1 MSESALTEVVQ
12 VRGRGRRPAIE
23 RLLNPKSVAI
33 AGISSRPGSLAAIVL
48 ENLKCF
54 GFAGDIHLI
63 HPTQP
68 ELQGIRCARNVG
80 DLPYG
85 VDCVVLAIPA
95 SGVLDAVK
103 GCAARGVGGVVIF
116 SAGFAETGAEGRT
129 IQEEIAAIARA
140 HGMVIEGPNCLGFVN
155 YADGVPLTFAVAEPH
170 PVTGRGVA
178 IVSQSGAM
186 ATAIRA
192 ALQSHDLNVSMYVST
207 GNEAANGI
215 EDFIEFL
222 LSCSHTRVI
231 TLVVEHIRNPKRFLE
246 LARQAH
252 ERGIVLL
259 MLHPGRSSA
268 ARASAQTHTG
278 ALAGDYDVMR
288 TQVERQGVMVV
299 ETLEELVDLS
309 DCIIRCKRRP
319 FGGVAVLGESGAYKA
334 LTLDYC
340 ETLGLDLPQPEG
352 RAAAELNAIAPGLI
366 IASNPL
372 DLTAQGLVDP
382 TLYRRTLDILMAHPD
397 CGSLLMTIILS
408 SPQMAERKMPPV
420 IDALQSC
427 SEDRTVIFAMLGED
441 APIPA
446 KIVEAVRE
454 TGVPFFRSPERA
466 LRALARFTR
475 WAETSSGG
483 EAPAPSVAAE
493 RLPSGVI
500 PEYAAKDLLEA
511 AGIPM
516 PRRRIVTDVEAAL
529 AAARDIGFPVALKV
543 QSPELS
549 HKTDV
554 GGVLLGLADEVAL
567 RAGWDHLH
575 ANLAAL
581 AAGVSIDGILVEAM
595 SKPGLELIL
604 GARNDPDWGAV
615 LAIGL
620 GGVLTELLKDVLLL
634 PVDLTIP
641 EIRQA
646 LRGLKGAALL
656 DAFRGQPAR
665 DLDAIAATIARLA
678 AFMRAHPEIGEID
691 INPLVAF
698 SEGEGVLALD
708 ALMSCK

>member
-1 MSESALTEVVQ
+1 MAEIVP
-12 VRGRGRRPAIE
+12 VRDRGRRSIE

-33 AGISSRPGSLAAIVL
+33 AGISAKPGSLAAIVL
-48 ENLKCF
+48 ENLRRF
-54 GFAGDIHLI
+54 RFAGDIHLI
-63 HPTQP
+63 HPTQS
-68 ELQGIRCARNVG
+68 ELHGIRCVQSVR
-80 DLPYG
+80 DLPDG
-85 VDCVVLAIPA
+85 VDCVVLAIPV
-95 SGVLDAVK
+95 SGVLEVVK
-103 GCAARGVGGVVIF
+103 ACAARGVGGVIVF
-116 SAGFAETGAEGRT
+116 SAGFAETGIAGRV
-129 IQEEIAAIARA
+129 IQDQIAAIARA
-140 HGMVIEGPNCLGFVN
+140 HDMIIEGPNCLGFVN
-155 YADGVPLTFAVAEPH
+155 YAHGVPLTFAFEEPH
-170 PVTGRGVA
+170 PVTGRAVA

-192 ALQSHDLNVSMYVST
+192 ALQSHDLKVSMYVST
-207 GNEAANGI
+207 GNEAANGL

-222 LSCSHTRVI
+222 LSCSHTHVI
-231 TLVVEHIRNPKRFLE
+231 VLVAEHIRNPQRFLE
-246 LARQAH
+246 LARQAR
-252 ERGIVLL
+252 ERSVALL
-259 MLHPGRSSA
+259 MLHPGRSTA

-309 DCIIRCKRRP
+309 DCIIRCKKKP

-340 ETLGLDLPQPEG
+340 EMLDLNLPQPEG
-352 RAAAELNAIAPGLI
+352 QAADELNAIAPGLI

-382 TLYRRTLDILMAHPD
+382 TLYRRALDVLMAHPG
-397 CGSLLMTIILS
+397 CGSLLVTIILS

-420 IDALQSC
+420 IEALRSC
-427 SEDRTVIFAMLGED
+427 SNTRTVIFAMLGED
-441 APIPA
+441 APIPDD
-446 KIVEAVRE
+446 IVEAVRE
-454 TGVPFFRSPERA
+454 AGVPFFRSPERA

-475 WAETSSGG
+475 WATANSGG
-483 EAPAPSVAAE
+483 EATVPSFGAA

-516 PRRRIVTDVEAAL
+516 PRRRIVTDVETAL
-529 AAARDIGFPVALKV
+529 AAAREIGFPVALKV
-543 QSPELS
+543 QSPSLS
-549 HKTDV
+549 HKSDV
-554 GGVLLGLADEVAL
+554 GGVILHLADEAAL
-567 RAGWDHLH
+567 RTGWERLH
-575 ANLAAL
+575 ANLAVS
-581 AAGVSIDGILVEAM
+581 AAGTPIDGVLVERM
-595 SKPGLELIL
+595 SKQGLELIL
-604 GARNDPDWGAV
+604 GARNDADWGPV
-615 LAIGL
+615 LAIGM
-620 GGVLTELLKDVLLL
+620 GGVLTELLKDVRLL

-641 EIRQA
+641 EIKQA

-665 DLDAIAATIARLA
+665 DVDAIAATIAKLA
-678 AFMRAHPEIGEID
+678 AFVRAHPEISEID

>member
-1 MSESALTEVVQ
+1 MSESAIAEIVP
-12 VRGRGRRPAIE
+12 VRNRGRRPAIE

-33 AGISSRPGSLAAIVL
+33 AGISARSGSLAAIIL
-48 ENLKCF
+48 ENLRRF
-54 GFAGDIHLI
+54 RFAGDIYLV

-68 ELQGIRCARNVG
+68 ELHGIRCVQNVR
-80 DLPYG
+80 DIPEN
-85 VDCVVLAIPA
+85 VDCVVLAIPV
-95 SGVLDAVK
+95 SGILDAVQ
-103 GCAARGVGGVVIF
+103 GCATRGVGGVIIF
-116 SAGFAETGAEGRT
+116 SAGFAEVGPEGRA
-129 IQEEIAAIARA
+129 IQDEIAAIARA
-140 HGMVIEGPNCLGFVN
+140 HDMVIEGPNCLGFVN

-170 PVTGRGVA
+170 PVVGRGVA
-178 IVSQSGAM
+178 VVSQSGAM
-186 ATAIRA
+186 ATAIQA

-222 LSCSHTRVI
+222 LSCSHTHVI
-231 TLVVEHIRNPKRFLE
+231 ALVAEHIRNPRRFLD
-246 LARQAH
+246 LARQARA
-252 ERGIVLL
+252 RGIVLL
-259 MLHPGRSSA
+259 LLHPGRSSA

-309 DCIIRCKRRP
+309 DCIVRCKKRP

-340 ETLGLDLPQPEG
+340 ETLGLSLPQPQG
-352 RAAAELNAIAPGLI
+352 RAADELNAIAPGLI

-382 TLYRRTLDILMAHPD
+382 TLYRRALDVLMAHPD
-397 CGSLLMTIILS
+397 CGSLLVTIILS
-408 SPQMAERKMPPV
+408 SPQMAARKMPPV
-420 IDALQSC
+420 IEALRAC
-427 SEDRTVIFAMLGED
+427 SDSRTVIFAMLGED
-441 APIPA
+441 SPVPA
-446 KIVEAVRE
+446 DIVAAVRE
-454 TGVPFFRSPERA
+454 TGVPFVRSPERA
-466 LRALARFTR
+466 LRAIARFTR
-475 WAETSSGG
+475 WAETSGDA
-483 EAPAPSVAAE
+483 EVPASSVTAE

-511 AGIPM
+511 AGIRM
-516 PRRRIVTDVEAAL
+516 PRRRLASDVQAAL

-543 QSPELS
+543 QSPALS

-554 GGVLLGLADEVAL
+554 GGVILGLADEAAL
-567 RAGWDHLH
+567 RAGWDRLQT
-575 ANLAAL
+575 NLAAS
-581 AAGVSIDGILVEAM
+581 AAGIPIDGVLVEAM

-604 GARNDPDWGAV
+604 GARNDPDWGPV

-620 GGVLTELLKDVLLL
+620 GGVLTEILKDVRLL
-634 PVDLTIP
+634 PVALTIA
-641 EIRQA
+641 EIKQA
-646 LRGLKGAALL
+646 LRGLKGAPLL
-656 DAFRGQPAR
+656 EAFRGQPAR
-665 DLDAIAATIARLA
+665 DIDAIAAAVAKLA
-678 AFMRAHPEIGEID
+678 AFMRAHPEIEEID

-698 SEGEGVLALD
+698 SEGDGVLALD

>member
-1 MSESALTEVVQ
+1 MSKSAIAEIVQ
-12 VRGRGRRPAIE
+12 VRGCAKRPSIE

-33 AGISSRPGSLAAIVL
+33 AGVSARPGSLAAIVL
-48 ENLKCF
+48 ENLRRF
-54 GFAGDIHLI
+54 RFAGDIHLV
-63 HPTQP
+63 HPSQP
-68 ELQGIRCARNVG
+68 ELHGIRCVKSVR
-80 DLPYG
+80 DLPDG
-85 VDCVVLAIPA
+85 VDCVVLAIPV

-103 GCAARGVGGVVIF
+103 GCADRGVGGVIIF
-116 SAGFAETGAEGRT
+116 SAGFAEAGPEGRAV
-129 IQEEIAAIARA
+129 QDEIATIARA
-140 HGMVIEGPNCLGFVN
+140 HEMVIEGPNCLGFVN

-170 PVTGRGVA
+170 PVAGRGVA
-178 IVSQSGAM
+178 VVSQSGAM

-222 LSCSHTRVI
+222 LSCSHTHVI
-231 TLVVEHIRNPKRFLE
+231 ALVAEHIRNPQRFLK
-246 LARQAH
+246 LARQAR
-252 ERGIVLL
+252 ERDIVLL

-309 DCIIRCKRRP
+309 DCILRCKKKP

-340 ETLGLDLPQPEG
+340 ETLGLKLPQPEG
-352 RAAAELNAIAPGLI
+352 RAADELNAIAPGLI
-366 IASNPL
+366 VASNPL

-382 TLYRRTLDILMAHPD
+382 TLYRRALDVLMTHPD
-397 CGSLLMTIILS
+397 CGSLLVTIILS

-420 IDALQSC
+420 IEALRSC
-427 SEDRTVIFAMLGED
+427 SDARTVVFAMLGED
-441 APIPA
+441 SPVSAEII
-446 KIVEAVRE
+446 KAVRDA
-454 TGVPFFRSPERA
+454 GVPFFRSPERA
-466 LRALARFTR
+466 LRAIARFTR
-475 WAETSSGG
+475 WATARSGG
-483 EAPAPSVAAE
+483 EVPAPSVAAE

-500 PEYAAKDLLEA
+500 PEYRSKDILEA

-516 PRRRIVTDVEAAL
+516 PRRRIVTDVESAL

-543 QSPELS
+543 QSPALS
-549 HKTDV
+549 HKSDV
-554 GGVLLGLADEVAL
+554 GGVILGLADEAAV
-567 RAGWDHLH
+567 RAGWDRLH
-575 ANLAAL
+575 ANLAAS
-581 AAGVSIDGILVEAM
+581 AAGIPFDGILVEAM

-604 GARNDPDWGAV
+604 GARNDPDWGPV
-615 LAIGL
+615 LAFGL
-620 GGVLTELLKDVLLL
+620 GGVLTEILKDVRLL
-634 PVDLTIP
+634 PVDLTIA
-641 EIRQA
+641 EIKQA

-665 DLDAIAATIARLA
+665 DIDAIAATIAKLA
-678 AFMRAHPEIGEID
+678 AFIRAHPEISEID

-698 SEGEGVLALD
+698 GEGEGVLALD
-708 ALMSCK
+708 ALMSCQ